1 MKKISDPGTQPVG
14 QGSQPAPGRLEAV
27 RAFINTADLE
37 DGTDEIGSPA
47 SLAAWLTRNGL
58 MIRGRRVTAQD
69 HGMALELR
77 EALRD
82 LLDGNAGRPVPTDA
96 TVRLDRIAASVPL
109 RLSFAGG
116 IHIEPEPGGG
126 GPALGRLLAAV
137 HEAAAD
143 GSWERLK
150 VCGNDECRWAFY
162 DTSRNRSGA
171 WCTMAICGNRMKG
184 RAFRRRLRAEA

>member
-1 MKKISDPGTQPVG
+1 MDESSDVIVPPVG
-14 QGSQPAPGRLEAV
+14 HGSMPAPGRLEAV

-37 DGTDEIGSPA
+37 AGTDAIGSPSA
-47 SLAAWLTRNGL
+47 LAAWLTRNGL
-58 MIRGRRVTAQD
+58 MARGRRVTSQD
-69 HGMALELR
+69 HVMALELR

-82 LLDGNAGRPVPTDA
+82 LIEGNAGRPVPADA

-116 IHIEPEPGGG
+116 IHVEPEPVGG

-143 GSWERLK
+143 GLWSRLK